1 MKTTDPLTGLPLI
14 PARVEMAAAAK
25 RSRRVRA
32 LSLAFCVLTGTGCTG
47 SSDSRG
53 TQSVAQPL
61 SPAPATP
68 AKAIPAA
75 APSAPAPSPLAIAAT
90 DAAVSSAGT
99 ADLGPDAVEDG
110 ILEPASSASA
120 GSAATSVGTAA
131 AGLLS
136 SDAAP
141 AAPAPDQ
148 WVTLVQRA
156 QGLVP
161 PAAYSLGALAAVLPS
176 DPSALDTFV
185 RDDIGIDL
193 YDGVLRGALGTWLG
207 RAGDPLDKLL
217 LLAAVLRSKHVAFQ
231 FVRGTLSD
239 AERAAIIAEAKGAP
253 RYVIEP
259 SDARQRTYLE
269 SRAAAGRR
277 FAAWIAPK
285 LGSTLAPPP
294 DFVSGTHYWIRA
306 SAGGKSI
313 DLDPTLKSTAP
324 GAHLGTEDTAGSL
337 SSALP
342 QSLYATVD
350 VRLRASDAGG
360 KTTTVVEAAGRV
372 ADIALAPI
380 HVVLLPAEDGRV
392 VTAMLVVGARSVATK
407 QLAPLEATHVQLEI
421 TRTSPGG
428 VPSTI
433 SRAVYDAK
441 HDGGDLASYGLQ
453 VHTIVLYPES
463 APDFVAHVEIGDA
476 SVLAHGAALRRAAQ
490 DPGAVGFYPKPIADF
505 IAVDDAMAATLGAN
519 ANIRLYRDRA
529 DVVMLHTVVQ
539 TGAAEA
545 TVHSTFDIGDNG
557 MAAAGDKNAEVA
569 TNLARGWADTW
580 IEKDIMGPSQNGAM
594 DRWLDAKAQHVAFAL
609 ASSATLP
616 TSFAKGVAILQSGAD
631 PATAAFWW
639 DVDPTSGSAV
649 GRGPGGYGQ
658 LEGDAMIARY
668 LTYAWRTV
676 KLGWTLAGIYSTAKD
691 CLSDAVSGTCAI
703 GIVGAVSTGLGALGL
718 STPATMIGRVGTTAS
733 VLSYGYATL
742 TSPGPPPAPD
752 PTAPNACGMM
762 CAPGDP
768 SVGDGDGPE

>member
-1 MKTTDPLTGLPLI
+1 MNDNVRSVGW
-14 PARVEMAAAAK
+14 
-25 RSRRVRA
+25 SRRVLV
-32 LSLAFCVLTGTGCTG
+32 LSLALCLLGTASTGR
-47 SSDSRG
+47 SDSRG
-53 TQSVAQPL
+53 AQTGAQAAMS
-61 SPAPATP
+61 SP
-68 AKAIPAA
+68 
-75 APSAPAPSPLAIAAT
+75 
-90 DAAVSSAGT
+90 GT
-99 ADLGPDAVEDG
+99 ADFGPDAVEDG
-110 ILEPASSASA
+110 IVEPASSASSGA
-120 GSAATSVGTAA
+120 GAKSIGAA
-131 AGLLS
+131 AASLFS

-141 AAPAPDQ
+141 ATPAPDP

-161 PAAYSLGALAAVLPS
+161 PAEYSLGALAAVLPS

-185 RDDIGIDL
+185 RDNIGVDL

-231 FVRGTLSD
+231 FAHGTLSD
-239 AERAAIIAEAKGAP
+239 AERAAVTVEAKGAP
-253 RYVIEP
+253 RYVVEP
-259 SDARQRTYLE
+259 SDPRQRTYLE
-269 SRAAAGRR
+269 TRAAAGRR

-285 LGSTLAPPP
+285 LGSAVAPPP
-294 DFVSGTHYWIRA
+294 DSVSATHYWIRA
-306 SAGGKSI
+306 SAGGKPL

-324 GAHLGTEDTAGSL
+324 GAHLGTEDTTGSL

-342 QSLYATVD
+342 QALYATVD
-350 VRLRASDAGG
+350 VRVRASDTSG
-360 KTTTVVEAAGRV
+360 KTTTVVEATGRI

-380 HVVLLPAEDGRV
+380 HVVLLPAEDSRS
-392 VTAMLVVGARSVATK
+392 VTANLVVGARSVATK
-407 QLAPLEATHVQLEI
+407 QLAPAEAAQVQLEI

-428 VPSTI
+428 AHSTI
-433 SRAVYDAK
+433 SRTVYDAK
-441 HDGGDLASYGLQ
+441 RDGGDLASYGLQ
-453 VHTIVLYPES
+453 VHTVVLYPES
-463 APDFVAHVEIGDA
+463 APAFVAHAEIGDA
-476 SVLAHGAALRRAAQ
+476 SVLAHGAALRRAGH
-490 DPGAVGFYPKPIADF
+490 DPGAVSFYPKPIADF
-505 IAVDDAMAATLGAN
+505 IAIDDAMAATLGAN

-539 TGAAEA
+539 QTGTAEA
-545 TVHSTFDIGDNG
+545 IIHSTFDIGDNG
-557 MAAAGDKNAEVA
+557 MAAAGDKSAEVA

-580 IEKDIMGPSQNGAM
+580 IEKDIMGASHDGAM
-594 DRWLDAKAQHVAFAL
+594 DRWLDAKAHHVAFAL
-609 ASSATLP
+609 ASKATAP
-616 TSFAKGVAILQSGAD
+616 TSFANGVAILQTGAD
-631 PATAAFWW
+631 PATAPFWW

-691 CLSDAVSGTCAI
+691 CLSDAISGTCAI
-703 GIVGAVSTGLGALGL
+703 GVVGAVSTGLGALGL

-752 PTAPNACGMM
+752 PNAPSACGMM

-768 SVGDGDGPE
+768 SVGDGDGPGGGPQ